1 MEAVIYLDTHVVA
14 WLFAG
19 RLDLFP
25 EGARR
30 RLEQNDLLVSP
41 MVALE
46 LEYLFEIQRT
56 IEPAPVVIEELQR
69 KIGLKICDLP
79 FPAVISEAQRQGW
92 TRDPFDRVITGQA
105 ALRKAALLTKD
116 ELIREHYSQAVWAA

>member
-1 MEAVIYLDTHVVA
+1 MIYLDTHVVA

-19 RLDLFP
+19 KLDLFP

-30 RLEQNDLLVSP
+30 RLEESDLLISP

-56 IEPAPVVIEELQR
+56 TEPAPVVIDELQR
-69 KIGLKICDLP
+69 KIGLKVCDLP
-79 FPAVISEAQRQGW
+79 FPAVITEAQRQRW
-92 TRDPFDRVITGQA
+92 TRDPFDRVITGHA
-105 ALRKAALLTKD
+105 ALRKLPLMTKD
-116 ELIREHYSQAVWAA
+116 EIIREHYSHAVWAA